1 MSKVE
6 KVSIALTSDM
16 AATVR
21 GAVASGEYASSSEV
35 VREALREW
43 RHKRNPEYKP
53 HQPVVEKPV
62 VSRKNETLLDKLRLQ
77 KIHILALAKQYG
89 AQRLRIFGSV
99 ARHEERADS
108 DVNILVDFPTGYSMY
123 DQRLPLTSWL
133 EDLIGRK
140 VNLTPVHELPE
151 SAKQQALKEAVEL

>member
-16 AATVR
+16 AAVVR
-21 GAVASGEYASSSEV
+21 GAVATGEYASSSEV

-43 RHKRNPEYKP
+43 RHKRNPE
-53 HQPVVEKPV
+53 QRALTAAAEKAPA
-62 VSRKNETLLDKLRLQ
+62 SSKKETLLDKLRLQ
-77 KIHILALAKQYG
+77 KAPILALAKQYG
-89 AQRLRIFGSV
+89 AQGLRIFGSV
-99 ARHEERADS
+99 ARREERADS

-133 EDLIGRK
+133 EDIIGRK
-140 VNLTPVHELPE
+140 VNLMPVHELPE